1 MSYTQPHRAQDHM
14 WYSSALLQLYNA
26 FTVCTQIISQ
36 FKQIAINSSEM
47 IVTSPDFFVVLYC
60 CYSYLSFFIL
70 GSSEAVP
77 QLLSLS
83 EKLFHKMVDTR
94 EPFHLTLLN
103 VCFSNLQAK
112 SSSKSS
118 IASFF
123 TQKSP
128 TTSQMTSRQQVSTY
142 DFPHFIIL
150 LFIISSNKT

>member
-1 MSYTQPHRAQDHM
+1 M
-14 WYSSALLQLYNA
+14 L
-26 FTVCTQIISQ
+26 C
-36 FKQIAINSSEM
+36 
-47 IVTSPDFFVVLYC
+47 C
-60 CYSYLSFFIL
+60 CYSYSPFPIL
-70 GSSEAVP
+70 GNSEAVP

-123 TQKSP
+123 THKSP
-128 TTSQMTSRQQVSTY
+128 TTTQMTSQRQVSTC
-142 DFPHFIIL
+142 DFPCFRV
-150 LFIISSNKT
+150 ISSDKTQKISAFLTIKYNKAFLHFSTKLMPRLSVFPKPSLNF

>member
-1 MSYTQPHRAQDHM
+1 M

-36 FKQIAINSSEM
+36 FKQIAINSCEM
-47 IVTSPDFFVVLYC
+47 IVTTPGFCCAILLFMFTFFY
-60 CYSYLSFFIL
+60 IL
-70 GSSEAVP
+70 GNSEAVP

-83 EKLFHKMVDTR
+83 VKLFHKMVDTR

-123 TQKSP
+123 TQNSP
-128 TTSQMTSRQQVSTY
+128 STTQMTSQQLVSTY
-142 DFPHFIIL
+142 DFPHFIIYY
-150 LFIISSNKT
+150 